1 MDAQRGSN
9 HERVSEI
16 HSSMGPVGAFDNSP
30 LHLTIEKLN
39 GKNYREW
46 AQAIKLV
53 IDGKGKLGFLTGET
67 RRPPPTDVAA
77 SQKWRSENSFITSCL
92 INSMKPSIGK
102 TYMFLPT
109 AKDVWDAIRETYSD
123 AENAS
128 QIFEIKTRL
137 WQMKQGD
144 REVTEYYTEMLG
156 LNRELDDVRSRVLSR
171 RPLPSIREVFSEVR
185 REESRRRVMLD
196 HSVGPEGSALLT
208 YGPHGPHGPYA
219 IAGRGHSVGLE
230 GSALLTY
237 GPHGPHGPYAIA
249 GRGPSVAGSSGP
261 SPRQSKRT
269 YCEHCKKLGHTKDT
283 CWALHGKPADWK
295 PRQPNKAHSHQAS
308 TEAQAD
314 KTPTEVCQST
324 SSVGFNSNQI
334 AKLYEL
340 FSNFQAS
347 GQSSTTLS
355 SGSLAK
361 KGTFL
366 TALSTMSQ
374 TIPWIVDSG
383 ASDHMTD
390 AHHLFSTYSP
400 CAGNLKVK
408 IADGTLSPVAG
419 KGSIRISE
427 SITLNP
433 VLHDLSSGKTIGS
446 AKEREG
452 LYYFDET
459 DVLGQ
464 SSPTVTDD
472 LPIAIRKQPRS
483 CTLHPISNFVSYNSL
498 SAKCRAFTTNL
509 DRIQLPKNIQEAF
522 EIPEWKE
529 AVMEEI
535 RALEKNETWEVMNL
549 PRGRNQWATFAPV
562 AKLNTIRVLLS
573 LAANLDWPLHQ
584 FDIKNAFL
592 NGELEEEVFMMLP
605 PGFCKEEEETRV
617 CKLKKSLYGLKQS
630 PRAWFDR
637 FAKVIKNQGYQQG
650 QSDHTMFF
658 KQSNDGR
665 MTILIVYVD
674 DIILTGDDTGEVERL
689 KKVLATEFEV
699 KDLGQMRYFLGMEV
713 ARSRKGISISQR
725 KYVLDLLTETGMLG
739 CKPSDTPI
747 KARNRMESDGKPVD
761 REKYQRLVGRLIYLS
776 HTRPDIAFA
785 VSVVSQ
791 YMHSPKESHLEAVY
805 KILRYLKGS
814 PGRGLFFKKSDSKK
828 VEIYRCRLGGSSR

>member
-77 SQKWRSENSFITSCL
+77 SQKW
-92 INSMKPSIGK
+92 
-102 TYMFLPT
+102 
-109 AKDVWDAIRETYSD
+109 A
-123 AENAS
+123 
-128 QIFEIKTRL
+128 
-137 WQMKQGD
+137 MKQGD

-156 LNRELDDVRSRVLSR
+156 LWQELDLSCEEEWECTGTASRVLSR
-171 RPLPSIREVFSEVR
+171 RLLPSIREVFSEVR
-185 REESRRRVMLD
+185 REESKRRVMLD

-219 IAGRGHSVGLE
+219 IAGRG
-230 GSALLTY
+230 
-237 GPHGPHGPYAIA
+237 
-249 GRGPSVAGSSGP
+249 PSVAKSSGP

-314 KTPTEVCQST
+314 KTPTEVFQST

-361 KGTFL
+361 KGTFF

-419 KGSIRISE
+419 KG
-427 SITLNP
+427 N
-433 VLHDLSSGKTIGS
+433 LSSGKTIGS

-464 SSPTVTDD
+464 SSPTVCNST
-472 LPIAIRKQPRS
+472 
-483 CTLHPISNFVSYNSL
+483 SYSKD
-498 SAKCRAFTTNL
+498 S
-509 DRIQLPKNIQEAF
+509 E
-522 EIPEWKE
+522 
-529 AVMEEI
+529 
-535 RALEKNETWEVMNL
+535 
-549 PRGRNQWATFAPV
+549 
-562 AKLNTIRVLLS
+562 LL
-573 LAANLDWPLHQ
+573 LWHKRWVIL
-584 FDIKNAFL
+584 
-592 NGELEEEVFMMLP
+592 VFS
-605 PGFCKEEEETRV
+605 T
-617 CKLKKSLYGLKQS
+617 
-630 PRAWFDR
+630 
-637 FAKVIKNQGYQQG
+637 
-650 QSDHTMFF
+650 
-658 KQSNDGR
+658 
-665 MTILIVYVD
+665 
-674 DIILTGDDTGEVERL
+674 
-689 KKVLATEFEV
+689 
-699 KDLGQMRYFLGMEV
+699 
-713 ARSRKGISISQR
+713 
-725 KYVLDLLTETGMLG
+725 
-739 CKPSDTPI
+739 
-747 KARNRMESDGKPVD
+747 
-761 REKYQRLVGRLIYLS
+761 
-776 HTRPDIAFA
+776 
-785 VSVVSQ
+785 
-791 YMHSPKESHLEAVY
+791 
-805 KILRYLKGS
+805 
-814 PGRGLFFKKSDSKK
+814 
-828 VEIYRCRLGGSSR
+828 